1 MTASEGSTPHLTA
14 RTRAVESAPSL
25 IPYLDAASPLLFVR
39 RGEGVAG
46 IGEALRLEFTGADR
60 IAQAADAWRRISA
73 AAEIDD
79 LVGQAGS
86 GLVAFG
92 AFTFAEDSGYA
103 STLIVPR
110 TIIGR
115 RNGVSWITH
124 VSVDGDDTAP
134 LQPVARPLGSEFRLS
149 MLPGTITGERYR
161 EIVAAAVERIQ
172 EGELRKVVLARDL
185 VGRMPAGGDIRR
197 VLVDLA
203 LGYPDTW
210 TFAVDGHIGSSPETL
225 VRVSHGKVSA
235 RVLAGSIARG
245 ADAETDQAAA
255 LRLATSTKDI
265 DEHRYAVQSVLA
277 ALAPHAA
284 EGDGRGIASSEI
296 PFTLKLPN
304 LWHLATNIEGTLS
317 DSSSVLDLAAA
328 LHPTAAVAGTPT
340 DAATALIRELEQID
354 RGRYGGPVGWVDANG
369 DGKWA
374 LSLRSAEI
382 DADGGIRAFA
392 GAGILAQSDP
402 DAELAETKLKFR
414 PIVDA
419 FA

>member
-1 MTASEGSTPHLTA
+1 MCI
-14 RTRAVESAPSL
+14 R
-25 IPYLDAASPLLFVR
+25 
-39 RGEGVAG
+39 
-46 IGEALRLEFTGADR
+46 DR
-60 IAQAADAWRRISA
+60 
-73 AAEIDD
+73 
-79 LVGQAGS
+79 
-86 GLVAFG
+86 
-92 AFTFAEDSGYA
+92 
-103 STLIVPR
+103 
-110 TIIGR
+110 
-115 RNGVSWITH
+115 
-124 VSVDGDDTAP
+124 
-134 LQPVARPLGSEFRLS
+134 
-149 MLPGTITGERYR
+149 
-161 EIVAAAVERIQ
+161 
-172 EGELRKVVLARDL
+172 
-185 VGRMPAGGDIRR
+185 
-197 VLVDLA
+197 
-203 LGYPDTW
+203 
-210 TFAVDGHIGSSPETL
+210 
-225 VRVSHGKVSA
+225 
-235 RVLAGSIARG
+235 
-245 ADAETDQAAA
+245 
-255 LRLATSTKDI
+255 
-265 DEHRYAVQSVLA
+265 
-277 ALAPHAA
+277 
-284 EGDGRGIASSEI
+284 GRGIASSEI